1 MSVSGLYNHADYYM
15 KGSIDGH
22 PIGPQLNKGARVK
35 LRWAPVSWL
44 DVQVAHFGLRDTSTG
59 SLFQLNAHP
68 SGIGSLVGLQ
78 AQPGYHGDVDAPA
91 YHYIQSHVLYGTIST
106 FFEPF
111 NMKLLASRQRFASR
125 GLYDFDGTT
134 TPLVSFHAQSQPSHN
149 DSAEFQILSNDTSG
163 GAGWLQWIGGAYWFR
178 GYQGFTPATLNVAEI
193 DLAHG
198 QIADIPVPQDVI
210 DGLAAV
216 LDPLGLGVPAGGFAF
231 HAMVG
236 TESFAG
242 FAQATVHLTDWMAL
256 TLGGRYQSEK
266 RNIKDS
272 DVGTINTDGSITNL
286 ITWTQARDGDNN
298 AYPLSDTTKKFKPKV
313 SLDFRP
319 FGDDT
324 LLYVSWQQA
333 FKSSTYNAVAI
344 YLRPSFVKPEETTAW
359 EIGAKTALFGG
370 ALRLNAAAFQYKI
383 SNLQTQFIS
392 LFQGGAV
399 SFENAG
405 RARVRG
411 VDADFTLQVLP
422 DVFDDLVLVGGAA
435 YLDATYT
442 KYDDG
447 TGFDEGGFYSTGNDY
462 SGNRIVRTPKVSG
475 SLTVSKTW
483 AAPGGTI
490 ELAADAYHNSG
501 FYYAASNFEPSHQ
514 EAYDVFGARASYFYE
529 GWGLRLT
536 AFCKNLADEK
546 YTAGTLQTDFG
557 SLTTLA
563 PPRTYGM
570 RINWDF

>member
-1 MSVSGLYNHADYYM
+1 M
-15 KGSIDGH
+15 
-22 PIGPQLNKGARVK
+22 NKGARVK
-35 LRWAPVSWL
+35 LRWAPAAWI
-44 DVQVAHFGLRDTSTG
+44 DVQLAGFELQDTSTG

-68 SGIGSLVGLQ
+68 SGIGTLAQLQ
-78 AQPGYHGDVDAPA
+78 AQPGYRGDVDAPA
-91 YHYIQSHVLYGTIST
+91 FHYIQSHVLYGTIAT

-111 NMKLLASRQRFASR
+111 NLKLIGSRQRFASA
-125 GLYDFDGTT
+125 GLYDFDGTA
-134 TPLVSFHAQSQPSHN
+134 TPLVSFDAQSQPSNN
-149 DSAEFQILSNDTSG
+149 DSAEFQILSNDTSWG
-163 GAGWLQWIGGAYWFR
+163 SDWLQWIGGAYWFR

-216 LDPLGLGVPAGGFAF
+216 LDPLGLGIPTGGFAF

-242 FAQATVHLTDWMAL
+242 FAQATVDLTDWMDV
-256 TLGGRYQSEK
+256 TVGGRYQSEK
-266 RNIKDS
+266 RNVKDS
-272 DVGTINTDGSITNL
+272 DVGTLNTDGSITNL

-298 AYPLSDTTKKFKPKV
+298 PYPLSDTTKKFKPKV

-359 EIGAKTALFGG
+359 EIGAKTALLGG
-370 ALRLNAAAFQYKI
+370 ALRLNLAAFQYRI
-383 SNLQTQFIS
+383 RNLQTQFIS

-411 VDADFTLQVLP
+411 VDADFTWQLLP
-422 DVFDDLVLVGGAA
+422 SMVDDLVVVGGAA
-435 YLDATYT
+435 VLDATYT
-442 KYDDG
+442 QYDDG
-447 TGFDEGGFYSTGNDY
+447 TGFDENGFYSQHNDY
-462 SGNRIVRTPKVSG
+462 TGNRIVRTPKFSG
-475 SLTVSKTW
+475 SLTLSKTW
-483 AAPGGTI
+483 AVTGGSL
-490 ELAADAYHNSG
+490 ELAGDAYHNSG
-501 FYYAASNFEPSHQ
+501 FYYAASNFDQSHQ
-514 EAYDVFGARASYFYE
+514 ARYDVLGARASYLYE
-529 GWGLRLT
+529 GWGLRVT
-536 AFCKNLADEK
+536 AFCKNLADKK

-570 RINWDF
+570 RLNWDF